1 VSTLKRT
8 KYNFFGINIDG
19 NIISIAFV
27 TVPLVL
33 SAFTHIWNP
42 VGSPSIHDDEGHYI
56 RRAIHVS
63 EGLGAQEKGRGYD
76 HPYFGWLFLGNIFSI
91 VGYPDSLSPKLGD
104 VSSIEALWSV
114 PRILV
119 GLLAVVDTFLIYKIA
134 EIRYNRKVAFIAA
147 VLFAVMPSSWLMR
160 SVFLETIQLPLI
172 LLSILF
178 ALYYTKNYHDKLTS
192 EDGKYYD
199 LLLLLLSSLSGIF
212 LGLAIF
218 TKIPAFTFIP
228 VVAYLIVVGGGWMNH
243 GKKRAT
249 IERLRIL
256 RFWFIPVILV
266 PILWPVYAISVDGY
280 DKFIEAINFQMTRS
294 SKPLLDAM
302 LLFYSTDPVLLI
314 LGIAGIAF
322 CAAKREFLFLIWIVP
337 FMLFLYI
344 LNYVSYFFLFPLIPA
359 FCIASAVM
367 ISDSA
372 NAIFKERRKRIKQ
385 ILPFAAIFAIGAFG
399 LITTTALVVSEEN
412 SSYLEAAAAAMRYL
426 PNGDR
431 IQSNGDITENTL
443 DSDAGLTII
452 GSPGFYWIMQY
463 VFDKNEYDY
472 RTQYSLISMKTV
484 SNILEGSEKVLMVA
498 DTGILEIINNERE
511 PDNERAK
518 LRAERLS
525 EIYNNTELAAKLGKV
540 EIRTNYHS

>member
-1 VSTLKRT
+1 MSTLKRT
-8 KYNFFGINIDG
+8 KYNLFGINIDR

-56 RRAIHVS
+56 RRATHVS

-91 VGYPDSLSPKLGD
+91 VGYPDSLSPKPGD
-104 VSSIEALWSV
+104 ISSVEALWSV
-114 PRILV
+114 PRILM

-134 EIRYNRKVAFIAA
+134 EIKYNRKVAFIAA

-160 SVFLETIQLPLI
+160 SVLLESIQLPLI

-178 ALYYTKNYHDKLTS
+178 AIYYTKNYHDKLTS
-192 EDGKYYD
+192 EDGKYHN
-199 LLLLLLSSLSGIF
+199 LLLLSCLSGIF

-228 VVAYLIVVGGGWMNH
+228 VVAYLMVLSYGGGRMNH
-243 GKKRAT
+243 GKNKT

-280 DKFIEAINFQMTRS
+280 DKFIQGINFQLTRS
-294 SKPLLDAM
+294 SKPLLDAV
-302 LLFYSTDPVLLI
+302 LLFYSTDPVLLA
-314 LGIAGIAF
+314 LGIAGITF
-322 CAAKREFLFLIWIVP
+322 CAVKREFLFLIWIVP

-344 LNYVSYFFLFPLIPA
+344 LDYVSYFFLFPLIPA

-372 NAIFKERRKRIKQ
+372 NAIFKERKKGIQQ
-385 ILPFAAIFAIGAFG
+385 ILPFAAISAIGAFG

-426 PNGDR
+426 PNGNP

-443 DSDAGLTII
+443 NSDAGLTVI

-463 VFDKNEYDY
+463 VFDKQEYDY
-472 RTQYSLISMKTV
+472 RTQYSLISMETL
-484 SNILEGSEKVLMVA
+484 SNILEGSEKVLIVA
-498 DTGILEIINNERE
+498 DTGILEVINNERE

-525 EIYNNTELAAKLGKV
+525 KIYNNTDLAARVGKV
-540 EIRTNYHS
+540 EIRTNYH